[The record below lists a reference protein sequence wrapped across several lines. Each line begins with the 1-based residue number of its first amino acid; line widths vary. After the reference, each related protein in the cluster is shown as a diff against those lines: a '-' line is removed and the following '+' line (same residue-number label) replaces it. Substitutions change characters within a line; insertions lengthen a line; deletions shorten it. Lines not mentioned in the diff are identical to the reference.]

1 MTAPRRDLVERLVR
15 QDLGCTCPAEVF
27 EHIEEGQ
34 VVLPGLAE
42 PVHRI
47 AIGGRLLVYLAEA
60 DDPGQALARLPT
72 WLAAGRAE
80 RDAAGMN
87 RLRLVLVADDPEPL
101 AQASPAAFQAL
112 PECDER
118 THLHV
123 LPRSAL
129 AGL

>member
-1 MTAPRRDLVERLVR
+1 MTRRDLIERLAR

-27 EHIEEGQ
+27 EHIDEGQ
-34 VVLPGLAE
+34 VALPGLAE
-42 PVHRI
+42 PARRI
-47 AIGGRLLVYLAEA
+47 AIGGRLLIYLLLV
-60 DDPGQALARLPT
+60 DGLSQARTGLPA

-80 RDAAGMN
+80 RDATGRN

-101 AQASPAAFQAL
+101 IQAL
-112 PECDER
+112 PATFADLPEWDDR